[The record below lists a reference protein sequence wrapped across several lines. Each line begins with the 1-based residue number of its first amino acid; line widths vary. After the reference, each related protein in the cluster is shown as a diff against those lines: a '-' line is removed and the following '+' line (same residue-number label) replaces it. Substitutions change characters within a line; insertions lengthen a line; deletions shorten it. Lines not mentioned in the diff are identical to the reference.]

1 MLVCTP
7 TGMPICWALASPKI
21 DEREVLAAMLDREP
35 HLAADRP
42 GLLLIADKGF
52 ASRQCEAD
60 LAMRGITLLRPS
72 FKREK
77 PRLGEPL
84 LKSVRQLIE
93 SVHDTLKGQL
103 DLEQHGGR
111 TFEGVA
117 VRVAQRILA
126 MAAAIWHNHKTG
138 APVARSLIAFDH

>member
-1 MLVCTP
+1 
-7 TGMPICWALASPKI
+7 
-21 DEREVLAAMLDREP
+21 MLDREP
-35 HLAADRP
+35 ETVTDRP

-52 ASRQCEAD
+52 ASTEFEAA
-60 LAMRGITLLRPS
+60 LTLGGAQLLRPS

-77 PRLGEPL
+77 RRKGESS
-84 LKSVRQLIE
+84 LKSVRRSIE
-93 SVHDTLKGQL
+93 SVNDTLKGQL

-126 MAAAIWHNHKTG
+126 LAASIWHKYKTG
-138 APVARSLIAFDH
+138 QPVIRSLIAYGH

>member
-1 MLVCTP
+1 MTNEDLDALI
-7 TGMPICWALASPKI
+7 TGLYVKI
-21 DEREVLAAMLDREP
+21 DEREVMAAMLDREP
-35 HLAADRP
+35 ELAADRP

-52 ASRQCEAD
+52 PSKEFEAD
-60 LAMRGITLLRPS
+60 LAFQGAELLRPS

-77 PRLGEPL
+77 PRKGESL

-93 SVHDTLKGQL
+93 SVNDTLKGQL

-126 MAAAIWHNHKTG
+126 MATAIWHNHKTG
-138 APVARSLIAFDH
+138 APVLRSLTAFDH